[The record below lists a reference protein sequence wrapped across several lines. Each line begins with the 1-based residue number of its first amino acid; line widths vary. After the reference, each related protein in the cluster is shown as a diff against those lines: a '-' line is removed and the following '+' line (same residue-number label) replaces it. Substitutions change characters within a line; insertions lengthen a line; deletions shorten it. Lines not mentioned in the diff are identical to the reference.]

1 MQKKKIIGI
10 FVCMLILIPVLS
22 STVTAEEPVLEI
34 NIRARPTIFF
44 GAIII
49 EEIKNIGDADAIDVN
64 VTTRLKHPILKFL
77 DFIDNDT
84 VNIIKAGETERKFI
98 GLSWIGRFEYTITAS
113 IQGGATVTKTVK
125 GFCFG
130 RFIFLFPD

>member
-34 NIRARPTIFF
+34 NIRARSTIFF

-49 EEIKNIGDADAIDVN
+49 EEIKNIGDADAINVN
-64 VTTRLKHPILKFL
+64 YSWRLKHPLFKIV
-77 DFIDNDT
+77 DMTDNDT
-84 VNIIKAGETERKFI
+84 INIIETGETFKQTI
-98 GLSWIGRFEYTITAS
+98 GLSWIGRFEYTVTAS
-113 IQGGATVTKTVK
+113 IRGGATFTKKVK